1 MQQIIS
7 PQIISP
13 RATCK
18 RIYELHSSSQ
28 EKMQMLI
35 KKALRLRMIVFYET
49 TGVPSSRYECVM
61 WINFL
66 KMESVSRYKQPLRP
80 EVCER

>member
-1 MQQIIS
+1 
-7 PQIISP
+7 
-13 RATCK
+13 
-18 RIYELHSSSQ
+18 
-28 EKMQMLI
+28 
-35 KKALRLRMIVFYET
+35 MIVFYET